1 MREIAVA
8 FGRMEAKAGFVDTC
22 IIERKVGSPVT
33 NPLTAEVTYTRQPVY
48 GTVAVPGVCRFQQ
61 AAAPWA
67 GPATVGQAG
76 VGLSALEVQLPVVGS
91 EGITKDDEVTC
102 VTSVMDA
109 DLVGKKFSVQ
119 GAHHASH
126 KSTRRLPLLEILG

>member
-8 FGRMEAKAGFVDTC
+8 FGRAEAQGGFADRC
-22 IIERKVGSPVT
+22 IIQRPSGPPVT
-33 NPLTAEVTYTRQPVY
+33 NPLTFEVTTPMIPVY
-48 GTVAVPGVCRFQQ
+48 GTVTAPGVCRFQQ

-102 VTSVMDA
+102 ITAVNDA
-109 DLVGKKFSVQ
+109 DLVGKKFSIQ

-126 KSTRRLPLLEILG
+126 KTTRRLPLLEILG